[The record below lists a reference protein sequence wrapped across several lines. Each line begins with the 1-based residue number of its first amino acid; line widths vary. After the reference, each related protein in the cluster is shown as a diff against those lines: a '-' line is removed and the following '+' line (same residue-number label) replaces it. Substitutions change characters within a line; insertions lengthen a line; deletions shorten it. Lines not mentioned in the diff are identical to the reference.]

1 MPRGAKPFVLIL
13 AALSAQPAAAGALL
27 MDEGAGEIIVTS
39 TFADANKAY
48 DSHGHLIR
56 TPSYGK
62 FEAAGYVEYGA
73 TNWLTVIAEGSAFAF
88 NGSATAFSFEPAAHY
103 AGAGLGS
110 LGGRIH
116 LGELAGVA
124 FSAQASL
131 RVASHSAGEFL
142 DFKVPTQIDLRLQ
155 AFRGFEAFG
164 LPGFAEAQVGYRSRG
179 QSGDEIRA
187 DLTLGLRPRPDV
199 LILAQSFSAFAPGA
213 QASGGYAAQK
223 FELSG
228 VYDLSR
234 DWSVQI
240 GAVAA
245 PTGVNSPAENGV
257 LAALWR
263 RF

>member
-1 MPRGAKPFVLIL
+1 MPRGAKPFVVIL

-27 MDEGAGEIIVTS
+27 MEEGAGEIIVTS
-39 TFADANKAY
+39 TFSEANKAY
-48 DSHGHLIR
+48 DRHGHLIR

-73 TNWLTVIAEGSAFAF
+73 TNWLTVFAEGNAFSF
-88 NGSATAFSFEPAAHY
+88 NGAATDFSFEPAAHY
-103 AGAGLGS
+103 AGAGLGA
-110 LGGRIH
+110 LGGRIR
-116 LGELAGVA
+116 LGEFAGVS

-142 DFKVPTQIDLRLQ
+142 DFKTPVQVDLRLQ

-164 LPGFAEAQVGYRSRG
+164 LPWFVDAQLGYRSRG

-187 DLTLGLRPRPDV
+187 DLTLGVRPRPDV
-199 LILAQSFSAFAPGA
+199 LLLAQSFSAFAPGA

-228 VYDLSR
+228 IYDLNR
-234 DWSVQI
+234 DWSLQI
-240 GAVAA
+240 GAIAA
-245 PTGVNSPAENGV
+245 PTGVNAPDEKGV